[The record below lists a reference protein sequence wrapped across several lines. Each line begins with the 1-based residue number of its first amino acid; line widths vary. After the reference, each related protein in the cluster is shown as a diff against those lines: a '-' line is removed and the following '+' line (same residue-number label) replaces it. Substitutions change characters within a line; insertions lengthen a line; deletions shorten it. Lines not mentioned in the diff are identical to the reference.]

1 MRQKNEKVNLKA
13 EDGSVG
19 VFDHVVFA
27 VHANDAL
34 KILGEGAT
42 TMEQDILRHFDTSEN
57 ICVVHS
63 DMSVGPH

>member
-19 VFDHVVFA
+19 VFDHVVLA